1 MTGNQEITPEEAH
14 ARRDE
19 LHAVD
24 VRAEHEFDGPL
35 GYVPGSCL
43 VPMPELTDRIAEL
56 PAGRPLLIV
65 CRSGNR
71 SGKACER
78 LTALG
83 IGPVINLAGGMIEWN
98 RKQLPVE
105 RRSPRTLGALLEN
118 LAVWMTQVGS
128 LDLGGVHKVMRRRL
142 ETIGSDLDRPSKDA
156 VAKLIDFVEE
166 SLAQSGLPDLD
177 LSIDSF
183 RASLAELH

>member
-1 MTGNQEITPEEAH
+1 MADYHEIEPKEAYQ
-14 ARRDE
+14 RRDA
-19 LHAVD
+19 LHALD
-24 VRAEHEFDGPL
+24 VRAEHEFEGPL
-35 GYVPGSCL
+35 GYLPGSCL
-43 VPMPELTDRIAEL
+43 IPLPELTSRIAEI

-71 SGKACER
+71 SGKVCER
-78 LTALG
+78 LSALG

-98 RKQLPVE
+98 RKKLPVE

-118 LAVWMTQVGS
+118 LAAWMTQVGS

-142 ETIGSDLDRPSKDA
+142 ETVGSDFDRPSNDA